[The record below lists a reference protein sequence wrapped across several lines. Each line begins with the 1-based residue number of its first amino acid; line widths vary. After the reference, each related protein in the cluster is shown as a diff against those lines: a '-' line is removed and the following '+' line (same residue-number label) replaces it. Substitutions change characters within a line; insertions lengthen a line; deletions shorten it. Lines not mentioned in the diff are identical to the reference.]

1 MSIINVFTITGSLRN
16 FKLDSIES
24 RKLFDTNTCNQDPW
38 ATNGFSS
45 LTRDP
50 DTDEATKV
58 IVASPVNA
66 LKVKWR
72 PCLIRPLKVK
82 FVINIFNKF

>member
-1 MSIINVFTITGSLRN
+1 MRN

-24 RKLFDTNTCNQDPW
+24 RKLFGTSTSNQDPW
-38 ATNGFSS
+38 AANGFSS

-50 DTDEATKV
+50 DTDGATKV
-58 IVASPVNA
+58 IVELPVNA

-72 PCLIRPLKVK
+72 PCLIRPLKVI
-82 FVINIFNKF
+82 FVINIFNAF